1 MGGGI
6 EREGNKMMHRKERKK
21 RERNAEMGKGE
32 EKQKDPERYTEEK
45 KHIVVEKAGVPKPR

>member
-1 MGGGI
+1 
-6 EREGNKMMHRKERKK
+6 MMHRKERKK